1 MKLKVIRNT
10 IKAATIT
17 ATNLVFAN
25 KTTRLMLNATENML
39 RISLNNQQLKISIQE
54 NALKAKIL
62 LGKFFKFK
70 EFDDT
75 LSLTDLHVLTTTKAF
90 SDSAV
95 LSDSG
100 FTRTQNYT
108 SDMSYFA
115 ENYVG
120 QEQEF

>member
-39 RISLNNQQLKISIQE
+39 RISLNNQQLKISIQA
-54 NALKAKIL
+54 NVLKAKIL

-75 LSLTDLHVLTTTKAF
+75 LSLTDSHVLTTTKAL
-90 SDSAV
+90 SNSAL